1 MKLPKL
7 IFIFLVFGATVTF
20 IFAPGIFNR
29 AKAALPTTA
38 GDGDTLNTTPISQ
51 SQIDLSWTCSFANT
65 DIQTIYRCLGSTCTP
80 AYLDTVVAD
89 IGNYSSTGLSC
100 GNTYRFQVDSA
111 YGATN
116 ISTNTTDQC
125 TPGTPT
131 IETASPTSQTGGTV
145 SWTPTSPT
153 TQSGFQIESLPIT
166 HTETAGASQTSGS
179 LTGFNCNT
187 SYQMRVQAYV
197 DTNGRTYY
205 SDYSA
210 YSNSFTTDPCTP
222 TAPTSTA
229 ASVVSCSQINLTWT
243 DTSNNE
249 SGFDIYRNSS
259 YLTSV
264 AANTV
269 SYSNTGLASSTIYSY
284 YVVAYATGNGR
295 TYYSAN
301 SNTASATTP
310 ACNNPPN
317 TPTLVSPPNN
327 TWTNSRQFCATVSD
341 PDAGSVTGKFVI
353 GGTTYTGSTVT
364 SGSNSCYTHTADLNG
379 ITWYAYAIDPANAT
393 SSNTA
398 TWTANID
405 TTAPSAPTLSS
416 YTNNTEGTLTDG
428 GRFTQQITISG
439 SNFGTAC
446 DGTNN
451 VVKIGTYSVPCANV
465 STWTATSIVFTVP
478 SATNVYGGTGS
489 NGLIVRASGIDSGGS
504 SFYVYP
510 SISSLVTPSVANA
523 FREGDTG
530 IQINGSRFGSA
541 TSTVSITLSGQS
553 AVSSTITTWS
563 DTQITITIP
572 TALADTIDTG
582 TLNLSRVSDSKTSN
596 NWNIRVLPQ
605 ITSLSP
611 SSGIVGTVVNINGTH
626 LGSDPGVGYR
636 STATDNIKFGSTQA
650 LESDISSWSATLIQV
665 KVPSGVSAG
674 TNTVVAR
681 RSNYD
686 SNSSNFSVLVSFTQK
701 DFRWYANAD
710 SLQPTDPWPTG
721 ATNLAENTT
730 IGGFDSPPA
739 NADVLRLRINV
750 TVGSVNL
757 AAGSQSFK
765 LQSGSSGSCTSTS
778 WSDVDIINGSGV
790 WRGYDNAT
798 PADGAALTGLLL
810 STSNATATYEEAN
823 NSANNPYAVSVGQ
836 NIEYDWV
843 IQDNNA
849 PSGTTYCFRMIK
861 SDGTALNSYTNYPS
875 LITKGLPNAPTSLG
889 QYLANGAT
897 AVAVGGTASTQ
908 TIILKMTMTGV
919 GSGTIYPQIEVKPIT
934 QTLDGSTNIFE
945 GSGVFYT
952 GSPVTGQVNLTFGQI
967 SNHTAFHWR
976 ARTRMNTDYSAWVSF
991 GNNAD

>member
-1 MKLPKL
+1 M
-7 IFIFLVFGATVTF
+7 A
-20 IFAPGIFNR
+20 
-29 AKAALPTTA
+29 
-38 GDGDTLNTTPISQ
+38 S
-51 SQIDLSWTCSFANT
+51 
-65 DIQTIYRCLGSTCTP
+65 
-80 AYLDTVVAD
+80 
-89 IGNYSSTGLSC
+89 
-100 GNTYRFQVDSA
+100 SA
-111 YGATN
+111 YGFSTSGTAYFWQAT
-116 ISTNTTDQC
+116 TT
-125 TPGTPT
+125 
-131 IETASPTSQTGGTV
+131 
-145 SWTPTSPT
+145 W
-153 TQSGFQIESLPIT
+153 TQSGLNCGTNYTVYGKIKDAVENT
-166 HTETAGASQTSGS
+166 TNASS
-179 LTGFNCNT
+179 
-187 SYQMRVQAYV
+187 
-197 DTNGRTYY
+197 
-205 SDYSA
+205 
-210 YSNSFTTDPCTP
+210 
-222 TAPTSTA
+222 STA
-229 ASVVSCSQINLTWT
+229 
-243 DTSNNE
+243 
-249 SGFDIYRNSS
+249 
-259 YLTSV
+259 
-264 AANTV
+264 
-269 SYSNTGLASSTIYSY
+269 ST
-284 YVVAYATGNGR
+284 YA
-295 TYYSAN
+295 
-301 SNTASATTP
+301 
-310 ACNNPPN
+310 CPP
-317 TPTLVSPPNN
+317 S
-327 TWTNSRQFCATVSD
+327 
-341 PDAGSVTGKFVI
+341 
-353 GGTTYTGSTVT
+353 
-364 SGSNSCYTHTADLNG
+364 
-379 ITWYAYAIDPANAT
+379 
-393 SSNTA
+393 
-398 TWTANID
+398 
-405 TTAPSAPTLSS
+405 LSS

-889 QYLANGAT
+889 QYLANGTT

-945 GSGVFYT
+945 GSGVSYT